1 MRYDLT
7 SLRVFAVV
15 AEELNLTRAGSRL
28 HLAVSAVSKRIAE
41 LEEMV
46 GSPLLVR
53 LPRGVALTPA
63 GQSLLH
69 HSRLILDA
77 TDAMSEELAGF
88 ASGVKGHIRIYAN
101 TSTLAQHLP
110 GELESFLRQYPMVK
124 VDIEERVGG
133 AIVDAVASG
142 LADFG
147 IFGAHTPA
155 RGLETVPYH
164 RDRLAVAVPAGHPL
178 AGRRFVR
185 FGDLLPH
192 EFIAP
197 HSSSSLF
204 ILLKSAAERA
214 GAQIRFRLQVSSFDA
229 LCRLVEANMGVGV
242 LPEGIVAGYARMMR
256 IECVEL
262 REDWAVHELF
272 IGARR
277 FEALPAVSRALVDHL
292 RAAAAK

>member
-1 MRYDLT
+1 MT
-7 SLRVFAVV
+7 LRSFLPRPCGILA
-15 AEELNLTRAGSRL
+15 AGLAAAALAGS
-28 HLAVSAVSKRIAE
+28 A
-41 LEEMV
+41 
-46 GSPLLVR
+46 
-53 LPRGVALTPA
+53 
-63 GQSLLH
+63 
-69 HSRLILDA
+69 
-77 TDAMSEELAGF
+77 F
-88 ASGVKGHIRIYAN
+88 AAN
-101 TSTLAQHLP
+101 
-110 GELESFLRQYPMVK
+110 
-124 VDIEERVGG
+124 
-133 AIVDAVASG
+133 
-142 LADFG
+142 FG

-155 RGLETVPYH
+155 RGLERVPYH

-185 FGDLLPH
+185 FEDLLPH

-197 HSSSSLF
+197 HLSSSLF

-242 LPEGIVAGYARMMR
+242 LPEGIVSGYARMMR

-292 RAAAAK
+292 RAAGGGEDAARAPR